1 MDWIAL
7 KMLAGNRLK
16 YLAMLFGIT
25 FATLLMAQ
33 QASSFVGLMRNTASQ
48 IRDTRGADIWV
59 MDPSVQYIDDVKPLA
74 DNDLFRVR
82 GVPGVGWAVRFY
94 KGLAQ
99 AQFPE
104 GAFKQVI
111 VLGLDDDTLVG
122 APPEMLVGSVD
133 DLRRPDAAIIDS
145 NGFWYL
151 WPDEPLRPGHVF
163 EMNDRRVEVV
173 GVCRASP
180 TFQTFPIL
188 YTKYSQAMLYA
199 PQERRSLSFVL
210 VRVGDGELVDEVCR
224 RITERTGLLALS
236 QQGFIDKTILYYLRR
251 TGLPLNFAVT
261 VLLGFLVGSAV
272 AGQTFYLFTLDN
284 LKHFGA
290 LKAMGVTNARL
301 VRLVLLQG
309 AVVGVLGY
317 CMGMG
322 LAAILADVLKG
333 LSRALP
339 PANYMAWPIP
349 VGVAVAVTAI
359 MTATAFIS
367 LRRVLVL
374 EPASVFR

>member
-25 FATLLMAQ
+25 FATLLMVQ

-48 IRDTRGADIWV
+48 IRDTRGADVWV

-74 DNDLFRVR
+74 DNDLYRVR
-82 GVPGVGWAVRFY
+82 GVPGVAWAVRFY
-94 KGLAQ
+94 KGLGQ

-104 GAFKQVI
+104 GNFKQVI

-122 APPEMLVGSVD
+122 APPEMLVGFVD

-145 NGFWYL
+145 YGYHYL
-151 WPDEPLRPGHVF
+151 WPGEPLQLGRVL
-163 EMNDRRVEVV
+163 EMNDRRMVLV
-173 GVCRASP
+173 GICRASP
-180 TFQTFPIL
+180 TFQTFPLI
-188 YTKYSQAMLYA
+188 YTKYSQAVLYA

-210 VRVGDGELVDEVCR
+210 VRVAEGESVDEVCR

-236 QQGFIDKTILYYLRR
+236 QQAFINKTILYYLRR

-272 AGQTFYLFTLDN
+272 AGQTFYLFILDN

-290 LKAMGVTNARL
+290 LKAMGITNARL
-301 VRLVLLQG
+301 VRLVLFQG

-322 LAAILADVLKG
+322 LAAIFADVLKG
-333 LSRALP
+333 VSRALP
-339 PANYMAWPIP
+339 PASYMAWPIP
-349 VGVAVAVTAI
+349 VGVAVAVAAI
-359 MTATAFIS
+359 MTTTAFIS